1 MDYQKFNA
9 DDEIK
14 ENNIAATLLK
24 ITERKTAK
32 GNSYAVLKLTD
43 LSSVFEL
50 FIFSEVLELNR
61 ENLKEGLSL
70 ILTLSK
76 TISSD
81 DKTKR
86 INVKK
91 IAPLIDLINTSIKE
105 ITLNLNSK
113 SQLKDIKDFLNE
125 EGETIVK
132 INIYNNSKNT
142 TFKLKTL
149 RNIDRK
155 SINYLRSKEIGL
167 NIN

>member
-1 MDYQKFNA
+1 M
-9 DDEIK
+9 
-14 ENNIAATLLK
+14 
-24 ITERKTAK
+24 
-32 GNSYAVLKLTD
+32 KLTD

-91 IAPLIDLINTSIKE
+91 IAPLKDLINTSIKE